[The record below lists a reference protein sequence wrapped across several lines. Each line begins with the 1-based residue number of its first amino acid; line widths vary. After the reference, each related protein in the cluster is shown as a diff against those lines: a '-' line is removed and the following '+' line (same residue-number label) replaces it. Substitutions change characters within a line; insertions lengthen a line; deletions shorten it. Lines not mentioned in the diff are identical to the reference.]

1 MAGASKQK
9 DDRHHVAQ
17 DHDDDANGA
26 SNSATDKSLAGHSG
40 LSNLITSLLAGPTG
54 HQFQPVTGY
63 GQSNHCFDSTNSNGI
78 NDNANTSTKLLLG
91 VITLDIIY
99 TISKYLPIYLI
110 CLAFIFMCLV
120 AQKNGIKRCKLSV
133 KQSNKKNYYLSH
145 NYEMNDSSKSET
157 SENHL
162 QTKNFNNFLK

>member
-26 SNSATDKSLAGHSG
+26 SNSATDKSLTGHSG

-63 GQSNHCFDSTNSNGI
+63 GQSNHCFDSANSKGI
-78 NDNANTSTKLLLG
+78 THDATKLLLG
-91 VITLDIIY
+91 VITADIIY
-99 TISKYLPIYLI
+99 TVSNYLPMYFNL
-110 CLAFIFMCLV
+110 LRYYFYV
-120 AQKNGIKRCKLSV
+120 SRGSEEWYQKV
-133 KQSNKKNYYLSH
+133 QA
-145 NYEMNDSSKSET
+145 
-157 SENHL
+157 
-162 QTKNFNNFLK
+162 